1 MVGIKGQTKEM
12 IATDIKIL
20 DENFNYGTINVY
32 CNNSTPIKRDD
43 ELVKWFMENYSYLK
57 EDKRFDFLYENTD
70 FGVGN

>member
-1 MVGIKGQTKEM
+1 M
-12 IATDIKIL
+12 IETNIKIL
-20 DENFNYGTINVY
+20 EENFNYETINVY